1 MSRQPQFPIEDKQRL
16 VLSVLSGE
24 MTAAEAARRAGTS
37 ETSVGKWKQQF
48 LEGGR
53 AGLEAGAA
61 SRPSSREAALEA
73 EVEDLKAAL
82 GEAHVAIRAWRRS
95 AEGRLGPTPTSR

>member
-1 MSRQPQFPIEDKQRL
+1 MSRPPQFPIEDKQRL
-16 VLSVLSGE
+16 VVSVLSGE

-53 AGLEAGAA
+53 AGLEAGAS